1 MLLEDS
7 DENSETDESEV
18 SEFEVDTGALD
29 SEVDSSASASSDS
42 GSGDFEEQL
51 EKIMGKA
58 IAKKNFDKQIKEAT
72 TNLQERYV

>member
-7 DENSETDESEV
+7 DENSVTDESEV

-29 SEVDSSASASSDS
+29 SEVDSSASSDS